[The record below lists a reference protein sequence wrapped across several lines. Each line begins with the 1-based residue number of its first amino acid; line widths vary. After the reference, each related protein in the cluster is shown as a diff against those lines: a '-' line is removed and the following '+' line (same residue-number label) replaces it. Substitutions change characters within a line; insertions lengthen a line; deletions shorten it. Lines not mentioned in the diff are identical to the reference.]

1 MEEVREGED
10 VVEIHYEGERR
21 GRRKRRKRKKKNGES
36 WSRREKKREEQEEI
50 PREQTELSSHACGQL
65 NVKPIVVIPR
75 AHTLSGQ

>member
-1 MEEVREGED
+1 MKEREEAEEREEK
-10 VVEIHYEGERR
+10 E
-21 GRRKRRKRKKKNGES
+21 KKNGES

-50 PREQTELSSHACGQL
+50 PREQTKLSSHACGQL

>member
-10 VVEIHYEGERR
+10 VVEICYEGERR
-21 GRRKRRKRKKKNGES
+21 GRRKRKKNGES